1 MMTKTQEKEL
11 HAMVENLVMAIEDKW
26 LLDCFCDLEDGHLNV
41 TVCYT
46 LAEVEVFDDDI
57 VGMDEGEILDAVEN
71 NMVSAFLDFDLEE
84 EKIRR
89 GSDIDIYDALDDDNK
104 EYKKIA
110 YLISRQNHGA
120 SWKQI
125 KFESVLIDERTQLG
139 ELIAKETNPAAQALY
154 VNDLTSIV
162 NAPVL
167 YSYMQSEME
176 PKKFLK
182 VMQGNPRIN
191 TRCELGKIDEAKK
204 EFLETKEFL
213 GIM

>member
-11 HAMVENLVMAIEDKW
+11 QATVEQVSMTIEDKW
-26 LLDCFCDLEDGHLNV
+26 LLDCFCDLEDGCLNV

-46 LAEVEVFDDDI
+46 LAEVEVFDGNI
-57 VGMDEGEILDAVEN
+57 VGMDEDELLDTIEN

-84 EKIRR
+84 EKIRH
-89 GSDIDIYDALDDDNK
+89 GSDIDSYDALDDDNK

-125 KFESVLIDERTQLG
+125 KFESVLIDNRTWLG
-139 ELIAKETNPAAQALY
+139 ESIAEETNPAVQALY
-154 VNDLTSIV
+154 INDLTSIV

-167 YSYMQSEME
+167 YSYMQSEVD
-176 PKKFLK
+176 PKKFIK
-182 VMQGNPRIN
+182 VMQANSRIN
-191 TRCELGKIDEAKK
+191 TLCELGKLNEAKK
-204 EFLETKEFL
+204 EFLETLEN
-213 GIM
+213 M

>member
-11 HAMVENLVMAIEDKW
+11 QATVEQVAMTLEDKW
-26 LLDCFCDLEDGHLNV
+26 LLDCFYDLEDGHLNI

-57 VGMDEGEILDAVEN
+57 VGMDEDEILDAIEN

-84 EKIRR
+84 EKIRH
-89 GSDIDIYDALDDDNK
+89 GSDIDSYDALDDDNK

-125 KFESVLIDERTQLG
+125 KFESVLIDNRTWLG
-139 ELIAKETNPAAQALY
+139 ESIAEETNPAVQALY
-154 VNDLTSIV
+154 INDLTSIV

-167 YSYMQSEME
+167 YSYMQSEVD
-176 PKKFLK
+176 PKKFIK
-182 VMQGNPRIN
+182 VMQANSRIN
-191 TRCELGKIDEAKK
+191 TLCELGKLNEAKK
-204 EFLETKEFL
+204 EFLETLEN
-213 GIM
+213 M

>member
-11 HAMVENLVMAIEDKW
+11 QATVEQVSMTIEDKW
-26 LLDCFCDLEDGHLNV
+26 LLDCFCDLEDGCLNV

-46 LAEVEVFDDDI
+46 LAEVEVFDDNI
-57 VGMDEGEILDAVEN
+57 VGMDEDEILDTIEN

-110 YLISRQNHGA
+110 YLISRQNRGA

-125 KFESVLIDERTQLG
+125 KFESVLIDERTRLG
-139 ELIAKETNPAAQALY
+139 ELIAKETNPGVQALY
-154 VNDLTSIV
+154 INDLTSIV

-167 YSYMQSEME
+167 YSYMQSEVD

-182 VMQGNPRIN
+182 IMQGNPRIN
-191 TRCELGKIDEAKK
+191 TWCELGKLDGAKK
-204 EFLETKEFL
+204 EFLETLEN
-213 GIM
+213 M

>member
-11 HAMVENLVMAIEDKW
+11 QATVEQVAMTLEDKW
-26 LLDCFCDLEDGHLNV
+26 LLDCFYDLEDGHLNI

-57 VGMDEGEILDAVEN
+57 VGMDEDEILDAIEN

-84 EKIRR
+84 EKIRH
-89 GSDIDIYDALDDDNK
+89 GSDIDSYDALDDDNK

-110 YLISRQNHGA
+110 YLISRKNHGA

-125 KFESVLIDERTQLG
+125 KFESVLIDNRTWLG
-139 ELIAKETNPAAQALY
+139 ESIAEETNPAVQALY
-154 VNDLTSIV
+154 INDLTSIV

-167 YSYMQSEME
+167 YSYMQSEVD
-176 PKKFLK
+176 PKKFIK
-182 VMQGNPRIN
+182 VMQANSRIN
-191 TRCELGKIDEAKK
+191 TLCELGKLNEAKK
-204 EFLETKEFL
+204 EFLETLEN
-213 GIM
+213 M